1 MYHAHADGT
10 IHNCQIFA
18 LTLIPYS
25 MATTSLETVLEHDH
39 MMSGVPAAIAAQ
51 LSTCAAGGEEPTL
64 RQVKCCQTSE
74 CDCDILR

>member
-1 MYHAHADGT
+1 
-10 IHNCQIFA
+10 
-18 LTLIPYS
+18 

-74 CDCDILR
+74 CDCDNLQGTLHSLHPSTP